1 METLCSLKKLKGT
14 TRQLEQVSEKYPGIP
29 ELFIQMD
36 LDSLSRL
43 IEKMDRMPIM
53 TEILEDEGSFVQKQL
68 QLLRNDYPNLFKKR

>member
-1 METLCSLKKLKGT
+1 LKGT
-14 TRQLEQVSEKYPGIP
+14 TRQLEQFSEKYPGIP

>member
-1 METLCSLKKLKGT
+1 LETLCSLKKLKGT
-14 TRQLEQVSEKYPGIP
+14 TRQLEQFSEKYPGIP

>member
-14 TRQLEQVSEKYPGIP
+14 TRQLEQFSEKYPGIP

>member
-1 METLCSLKKLKGT
+1 MKGT
-14 TRQLEQVSEKYPGIP
+14 TRQLEQFSEKYPGIP